1 MDKKIIMVVDDD
13 PSIRSTVDIILR
25 TKGYSICAVES
36 GERCLDRLR
45 EGFRG
50 LILMDIMMP
59 KMDGWDKI
67 AAIEDEGLHGGNVI
81 CMLTA
86 VHDPGPK
93 LEKLTEFVM
102 DYVRKPFTSKELLE
116 TVAEYIE
123 YVQ

>member
-36 GERCLDRLR
+36 GERCLNRLR
-45 EGFRG
+45 EGFSG

-59 KMDGWDKI
+59 EMDGWDTI
-67 AAIEDEGLHGGNVI
+67 TAIEDEGLHGGNVI

-93 LEKLTEFVM
+93 LEKLTESVM

>member
-1 MDKKIIMVVDDD
+1 MDKQIMVVDDD
-13 PSIRSTVDIILR
+13 PYVRSTVEIVLH
-25 TKGYSICAVES
+25 TKGYSICVVES
-36 GERCLDRLR
+36 GKRCLDKLR

-59 KMDGWDKI
+59 ELDGWDTI
-67 AAIEDEGLHGGNVI
+67 SAIEDEGLHGGNVI

-86 VHDPGPK
+86 LNDPGPK
-93 LEKLTEFVM
+93 LEKLTEYVM
-102 DYVRKPFTSKELLE
+102 DYVRKPFTYEELLD

>member
-1 MDKKIIMVVDDD
+1 MDKQIMIVDDD
-13 PSIRSTVDIILR
+13 PSIRSTVEIVLN
-25 TKGYSICAVES
+25 TKGYSICVVES
-36 GERCLDRLR
+36 GAKCLDKLR

-59 KMDGWDKI
+59 KMDGWDVI
-67 AAIEDEGLHGGNVI
+67 SAIQNEGLHGGNVI

-93 LEKLTEFVM
+93 LEKLTESVM
-102 DYVRKPFTSKELLE
+102 DYVRKPFTSEELLE

>member
-1 MDKKIIMVVDDD
+1 MDKQIMVVDDD
-13 PSIRSTVDIILR
+13 PSIRATIEIVLN
-25 TKGYSICAVES
+25 TKGYSICVVES
-36 GERCLDRLR
+36 GKRCLEKLR

-59 KMDGWDKI
+59 EMDGWDTI

-93 LEKLTEFVM
+93 LEKLTEYVM
-102 DYVRKPFTSKELLE
+102 DYVRKPFTSEELLE
-116 TVAEYIE
+116 TVAEYIT

>member
-1 MDKKIIMVVDDD
+1 MDKQVMIVDDD
-13 PSIRSTVDIILR
+13 PSVRATIEIVLN
-25 TKGYSICAVES
+25 TKGYSICTIES
-36 GERCLDRLR
+36 GKRCLDKLR

-59 KMDGWDKI
+59 EMDGWDTI
-67 AAIEDEGLHGGNVI
+67 AAIEDKGLHGGNVI

-93 LEKLTEFVM
+93 LERLTEYVM
-102 DYVRKPFTSKELLE
+102 DYVRKPFTSEELLE

-123 YVQ
+123 FVQ

>member
-1 MDKKIIMVVDDD
+1 MDKQIMIVDDD
-13 PSIRSTVDIILR
+13 PSIRDTVEIVLNAG
-25 TKGYSICAVES
+25 GYPVCVVEN
-36 GERCLDRLR
+36 GRKCLEKLR

-50 LILMDIMMP
+50 LILMDVMMP
-59 KMDGWDKI
+59 EMDGWDTI

-93 LEKLTEFVM
+93 LEKLTEYVI
-102 DYVRKPFTSKELLE
+102 DYVRKPFTSEELLN

>member
-1 MDKKIIMVVDDD
+1 MDKQVMIVDDD
-13 PSIRSTVDIILR
+13 PSVRATIEIVLN
-25 TKGYSICAVES
+25 TKGHSICAIES
-36 GERCLDRLR
+36 GKECLDKLR

-50 LILMDIMMP
+50 LILMDVMMP
-59 KMDGWDKI
+59 VMDGWDTV
-67 AAIEDEGLHGGNVI
+67 AAIEDEGLHGGNII

-93 LEKLTEFVM
+93 LEKLTEYVM
-102 DYVRKPFTSKELLE
+102 DYVRKPFTSEELLE

>member
-1 MDKKIIMVVDDD
+1 MDKQIMIVDDD
-13 PSIRSTVDIILR
+13 PSIRSTVDIVLN

-36 GERCLDRLR
+36 GKKCLDKLK

-59 KMDGWDKI
+59 EMDGWDTI
-67 AAIEDEGLHGGNVI
+67 SAIENEGLHGGNII

-93 LEKLTEFVM
+93 LERLTEYVM
-102 DYVRKPFTSKELLE
+102 DYVRKPFTSEELLE

>member
-1 MDKKIIMVVDDD
+1 MDKQIMIVDDD
-13 PSIRSTVDIILR
+13 PSIRSTVEIVLN
-25 TKGYSICAVES
+25 TKGYSICVVES
-36 GERCLDRLR
+36 GWRCLDKLR

-59 KMDGWDKI
+59 EMDGWDTI
-67 AAIEDEGLHGGNVI
+67 SAIEDEGLHGGNVI

-86 VHDPGPK
+86 AHDPGPK
-93 LEKLTEFVM
+93 LEKLTEYVM
-102 DYVRKPFTSKELLE
+102 DYVRKPFTSEELLE

>member
-1 MDKKIIMVVDDD
+1 MDKQVMVVDDD
-13 PSIRSTVDIILR
+13 PSIRATVEIVLN
-25 TKGYSICAVES
+25 TKGYSICVVES
-36 GERCLDRLR
+36 GRGCLDRLR
-45 EGFRG
+45 KGFRG

-59 KMDGWDKI
+59 EMDGWDTI
-67 AAIEDEGLHGGNVI
+67 SAIEDEGLHGGNVI

-93 LEKLTEFVM
+93 LEKLTESVM
-102 DYVRKPFTSKELLE
+102 DYVRKPFTSEELLE

>member
-1 MDKKIIMVVDDD
+1 MDKQIMVVDDD
-13 PSIRSTVDIILR
+13 PSIRSTVEIVLN
-25 TKGYSICAVES
+25 TKGYSICVVES
-36 GERCLDRLR
+36 GKKCLDKLR
-45 EGFRG
+45 EGFNG

-59 KMDGWDKI
+59 EMNGWDTI
-67 AAIEDEGLHGGNVI
+67 SAIEDEGLHGGNVI

-93 LEKLTEFVM
+93 LEELTESVM
-102 DYVRKPFTSKELLE
+102 DYVRKPFTSEELLE

>member
-1 MDKKIIMVVDDD
+1 MDKQVMVVDDD
-13 PSIRSTVDIILR
+13 PSVRATIEIVLST
-25 TKGYSICAVES
+25 KEYSICIVES
-36 GERCLDRLR
+36 GTRCLDKLR

-59 KMDGWDKI
+59 KMDGWDTI
-67 AAIEDEGLHGGNVI
+67 AAIEDEGLHRGNVI

-93 LEKLTEFVM
+93 LEKLTEYVM
-102 DYVRKPFTSKELLE
+102 DYVRKPFTSEELLG
-116 TVAEYIE
+116 TVDEYIE

>member
-1 MDKKIIMVVDDD
+1 MDKQIMIVDDD
-13 PSIRSTVDIILR
+13 PSIRSTIEIILN
-25 TKGYSICAVES
+25 TKGYSICVVES
-36 GERCLDRLR
+36 GKMCLEKLR

-59 KMDGWDKI
+59 EMDGWDTI
-67 AAIEDEGLHGGNVI
+67 SAIEDEGLHGGNVI

-93 LEKLTEFVM
+93 LEKLTEYVM
-102 DYVRKPFTSKELLE
+102 DYVRKPFTSEELLE